1 MPTRKTDETDETD
14 ETEEEQAAE
23 AEAEAEDAQTA
34 DESGELTEEPSSDAP
49 LDEDD
54 GGRARRRELLAARR
68 AELGDEELALSHPVL
83 RGPAAFTGLT
93 RRQVEAIANPTDR
106 DLALALW
113 EEANE
118 AHLREG
124 YEEPERDA
132 RKQPPSQLP
141 PDFYTRS

>member
-1 MPTRKTDETDETD
+1 MPTRTRDENE
-14 ETEEEQAAE
+14 EPEEEQAAA
-23 AEAEAEDAQTA
+23 AEVS
-34 DESGELTEEPSSDAP
+34 DESGEPTESQDADVVS
-49 LDEDD
+49 DEDD

-68 AELGDEELALSHPVL
+68 AELGDEDLALSHPVL
-83 RGPAAFTGLT
+83 RGPAAFKGLT

-106 DLALALW
+106 ELALALW

-124 YEEPERDA
+124 DEEPERDP

-141 PDFYTRS
+141 PDYYTRG